1 MKPNFLA
8 HKKVKMGLVGIVT
21 EVLMFIVI
29 QLMRHFGVDISHEI
43 QVEIHR
49 ILALIV
55 GAFIAS
61 QGFADGVS
69 KGTTSSSNGQQ

>member
-21 EVLMFIVI
+21 EVLMFVI
-29 QLMRHFGVDISHEI
+29 IQVMKHFGMDISHEM

-49 ILALIV
+49 IIALII

-69 KGTTSSSNGQQ
+69 KGATSSSNGD